1 MNSILNYA
9 KKEAAPSK
17 KLQQK
22 KQRIAKKA
30 CDLVNKCIEK
40 YPQVIGFELGGSY
53 AKGTW
58 VSEKPVDNVDI
69 DIFVKFNKKT
79 SEKDFRNI
87 GTKIGFESL
96 KKYKPYTR
104 YAEHPFVEAIIDGT
118 RVNVVPCYDVNKG
131 EWQSATDRS
140 VYHTKFMKQKLS
152 SSMKED
158 VRILKKFLQHIEV
171 YGAEIAKEGF
181 SGYVSEVLISYFG
194 SFEKT
199 IKKISELKKGQVIG
213 KSTKKFDSPVVIID
227 PVDNNRNLGT
237 AISMDNL
244 GKFVLASRAFL
255 KKPSKK
261 FFKKPIS
268 KRIMRNNDK
277 IVVVQFRFKDRSDD
291 IIWGQIK
298 RASNALKTQLELGGF
313 TVLRNS
319 STKDE
324 KENAALIFLLH
335 AKKIENSLVR
345 SGPEI
350 SSKEHCEKFIAANLK
365 KSQLMWINEK
375 GKIQSL
381 QKRKYDDVKLFLRAI
396 LKNNLKNSGIPKGL
410 EKDFKKGVKIIDA
423 NKVSTK
429 SIKEAIANIA
439 VTDETIFR

>member
-1 MNSILNYA
+1 MKSILNSA
-9 KKEAAPSK
+9 KKEATPPK
-17 KLQQK
+17 KLQEK
-22 KQRIAKKA
+22 KQRIAKIA
-30 CDLVNKCIEK
+30 CDLVGECIEK
-40 YPQVIGFELGGSY
+40 YPQVVGFELGGSY

-58 VSEKPVDNVDI
+58 VPEKPVDDVDI

-79 SEKDFRNI
+79 SEKDFRSI
-87 GTKIGFESL
+87 GTKIGFQSL
-96 KKYKPYTR
+96 KKHKPYTR
-104 YAEHPFVEAIIDGT
+104 HAEHPFVEAVVDGT
-118 RVNVVPCYDVNKG
+118 KVNIVPCYDVSRG

-140 VYHTKFMKQKLS
+140 IYHTKFMLQKLS
-152 SSMKED
+152 NYMKED

-181 SGYVSEVLISYFG
+181 SGYVTEVLIFYFG

-213 KSTKKFDSPVVIID
+213 KSTKKFDSFVVIID
-227 PVDNNRNLGT
+227 PIDNNRNLGT
-237 AISMDNL
+237 AISIENL

-255 KKPSKK
+255 RNPSKN

-268 KRIMRNNDK
+268 KRIMRNADK
-277 IVVVQFRFKDRSDD
+277 IIVVQFKVKERSDD
-291 IIWGQIK
+291 IVWGQIK

-319 STKDE
+319 SVKDE
-324 KENAALIFLLH
+324 KENAALVFLLH
-335 AKKIENSLVR
+335 AKKIENNLVR

-350 SSKEHCEKFIAANLK
+350 SSKEHCEKFITANLK
-365 KSQLMWINEK
+365 KSQLMWINEE

-381 QKRKYDDVKLFLRAI
+381 QKRKHDDVKLFLRDI

-410 EKDFKKGVKIIDA
+410 EKDFKKGVKIIDV

-429 SIKEAIANIA
+429 SIKEAIANVA

>member
-1 MNSILNYA
+1 MNSILNGV
-9 KKEAAPSK
+9 KKEAVPPK
-17 KLQQK
+17 KLQEK
-22 KQRIAKKA
+22 KQRVVKIA
-30 CDLVNKCIEK
+30 CDLVGECIEK
-40 YPQVIGFELGGSY
+40 YPQVVGFELGGSY

-58 VSEKPVDNVDI
+58 VPEKPVDNVDI

-87 GTKIGFESL
+87 GTEIGFQSL
-96 KKYKPYTR
+96 KKHKPYTR
-104 YAEHPFVEAIIDGT
+104 HAEHPFVEAIIDGT

-131 EWQSATDRS
+131 EWKSATDRS
-140 VYHTKFMKQKLS
+140 IYHTKFMLQKLS
-152 SSMKED
+152 NSMKGD

-181 SGYVSEVLISYFG
+181 SGYVAEALIFYFG

-213 KSTKKFDSPVVIID
+213 KSTKKFDSFVVIID
-227 PVDNNRNLGT
+227 PIDNNRNLGT
-237 AISMDNL
+237 AISIENL

-255 KKPSKK
+255 RNPSKN

-268 KRIMRNNDK
+268 KRIMRNTDK
-277 IVVVQFRFKDRSDD
+277 IIVVQFKVKERSDD
-291 IIWGQIK
+291 IAWGQIK

-350 SSKEHCEKFIAANLK
+350 SSKEHCEKFITANLK
-365 KSQLMWINEK
+365 KSQLMWINEE
-375 GKIQSL
+375 GKMQSL
-381 QKRKYDDVKLFLRAI
+381 QKRKHDDVKLFLRDI

>member
-1 MNSILNYA
+1 MNSILNGV
-9 KKEAAPSK
+9 KKEAVPPK

-22 KQRIAKKA
+22 KQRIAKIA
-30 CDLVNKCIEK
+30 CDLVSQCIEK
-40 YPQVIGFELGGSY
+40 YPQVVGFDLGGSY

-58 VSEKPVDNVDI
+58 VSEKPVDDVDI

-96 KKYKPYTR
+96 EKYKPYTR
-104 YAEHPFVEAIIDGT
+104 HAEHPFVEAIVDGT

-140 VYHTKFMKQKLS
+140 IYHTKFMKQKLT
-152 SSMKED
+152 SSMKGD

-181 SGYVSEVLISYFG
+181 SGYVSEVLIFYFG

-199 IKKISELKKGQVIG
+199 IKKISELKKGQVVG
-213 KSTKKFDSPVVIID
+213 KTMKKFDSPIVLID
-227 PVDNNRNLGT
+227 PIDNNRNLGT
-237 AISMDNL
+237 AISIDNL

-261 FFKKPIS
+261 FFKKPVS
-268 KRIMRNNDK
+268 NRIMKNADK
-277 IVVVQFRFKDRSDD
+277 IIVVQFRFKDRSDD

-319 STKDE
+319 SVKDE

-335 AKKIENSLVR
+335 TKKIEISLVR

-365 KSQLMWINEK
+365 KSQLMWINEE
-375 GKIQSL
+375 GKMQSL
-381 QKRKYDDVKLFLRAI
+381 QKRKHDDVKLFLRDI

>member
-1 MNSILNYA
+1 MNSILSYA
-9 KKEAAPSK
+9 KKETTPPK

-22 KQRIAKKA
+22 KQRVAKKA
-30 CDLVNKCIEK
+30 CDLVSQCIEK
-40 YPQVIGFELGGSY
+40 HAQVVGFELGGSY

-58 VSEKPVDNVDI
+58 LPEKADI

-87 GTKIGFESL
+87 GTEIGFQSL
-96 KKYKPYTR
+96 KKYRPYTR

-118 RVNVVPCYDVNKG
+118 RVNIVPCYDVNKG

-140 VYHTKFMKQKLS
+140 IYHTKFMSEKLS
-152 SSMKED
+152 DSLKGE
-158 VRILKKFLQHIEV
+158 VRILIKFFLHIDV

-213 KSTKKFDSPVVIID
+213 KSTRKFDSPIVIID
-227 PVDNNRNLGT
+227 PIDNNRNLGT

-244 GKFVLASRAFL
+244 GRFVLASRAFL

-261 FFKKPIS
+261 FFKKPVS
-268 KRIMRNNDK
+268 KRIMKNNDK
-277 IVVVQFRFKDRSDD
+277 IVVVQFRFKDRSDV

-319 STKDE
+319 SIKDE
-324 KENAALIFLLH
+324 KENAALVFLLH

-345 SGPEI
+345 IGPEI
-350 SSKEHCEKFIAANLK
+350 SSKAHCEKFILANSK
-365 KSQLMWINEK
+365 KSQLMWIDEK
-375 GKIQSL
+375 GKIKSL
-381 QKRKYDDVKLFLRAI
+381 QKRKYDDAILFLKNL
-396 LKNNLKNSGIPKGL
+396 LKNNLKNSGIPRGL
-410 EKDFKKGVKIIDA
+410 EKDFKIGVKIISA
-423 NKVSTK
+423 NKVSNK

-439 VTDETIFR
+439 VTDETIFH

>member
-9 KKEAAPSK
+9 KKEATPPK

-22 KQRIAKKA
+22 KQRVAKKA
-30 CDLVNKCIEK
+30 CDLVSQCIEEHA
-40 YPQVIGFELGGSY
+40 QVVGFELGGSY

-58 VSEKPVDNVDI
+58 LPEKADI

-87 GTKIGFESL
+87 GTEIGFESL

-104 YAEHPFVEAIIDGT
+104 HAEHPFVEAIIDGT

-131 EWQSATDRS
+131 EWKSATDRS
-140 VYHTKFMKQKLS
+140 IYHTKFMLQKLS
-152 SSMKED
+152 NSMKGD

-181 SGYVSEVLISYFG
+181 SGYVTEALIFYFG

-213 KSTKKFDSPVVIID
+213 KSTKKFDSFVVIID
-227 PVDNNRNLGT
+227 PIDDNRNLGT
-237 AISMDNL
+237 AISIENL

-255 KKPSKK
+255 RNPSKN

-268 KRIMRNNDK
+268 KRIMRNADK
-277 IVVVQFRFKDRSDD
+277 IIVVQFKVKERSDD
-291 IIWGQIK
+291 IVWGQIK

-350 SSKEHCEKFIAANLK
+350 SSKEHCEKFIVANLK
-365 KSQLMWINEK
+365 KSQLMWINEE
-375 GKIQSL
+375 GKMQSL
-381 QKRKYDDVKLFLRAI
+381 QKRKHDDVKLFLRDI
-396 LKNNLKNSGIPKGL
+396 LKNNLKNSGIPNGL

>member
-1 MNSILNYA
+1 MKSILNSA
-9 KKEAAPSK
+9 KKEATPPK
-17 KLQQK
+17 KLQEK
-22 KQRIAKKA
+22 KQRIAKKV
-30 CDLVNKCIEK
+30 CDLVNQCIEK
-40 YPQVIGFELGGSY
+40 HVQVVGFELGGSY

-58 VSEKPVDNVDI
+58 LPEKADI

-79 SEKDFRNI
+79 SEKDFRSI
-87 GTKIGFESL
+87 GTKVGFQSL

-104 YAEHPFVEAIIDGT
+104 YAEHPFVEAIVDGT
-118 RVNVVPCYDVNKG
+118 RVNIVPCYDVNKG

-140 VYHTKFMKQKLS
+140 IYHTKFMSQKLS
-152 SSMKED
+152 NSLKGE
-158 VRILKKFLQHIEV
+158 VRILKKFFLHIDV

-199 IKKISELKKGQVIG
+199 IKKISELKKGQVVG
-213 KSTKKFDSPVVIID
+213 KSTKKFDSPIVIID

-268 KRIMRNNDK
+268 KCIMKNNDK

-291 IIWGQIK
+291 IVWGQIK

-335 AKKIENSLVR
+335 TKKIENSLVR

-350 SSKEHCEKFIAANLK
+350 SSKEHCEKFITANLK
-365 KSQLMWINEK
+365 KSQLMWINEE

-381 QKRKYDDVKLFLRAI
+381 QKRKHDDVKLFLRDI
-396 LKNNLKNSGIPKGL
+396 LKNNLKNSGIPRGL
-410 EKDFKKGVKIIDA
+410 RRISKKV
-423 NKVSTK
+423 
-429 SIKEAIANIA
+429 
-439 VTDETIFR
+439 

>member
-9 KKEAAPSK
+9 KKEATPPK
-17 KLQQK
+17 KLQQR
-22 KQRIAKKA
+22 KQRIVKMA
-30 CDLVNKCIEK
+30 CDLVSEFIKK
-40 YPQVIGFELGGSY
+40 HPQVVGFELGGSY

-58 VSEKPVDNVDI
+58 LPEKADI

-79 SEKDFRNI
+79 SEKDFRNL
-87 GTKIGFESL
+87 GTEIGFQSL

-104 YAEHPFVEAIIDGT
+104 HAEHPFVEAIVDGT
-118 RVNVVPCYDVNKG
+118 KVNIVPCYDVNKG

-140 VYHTKFMKQKLS
+140 IYHTKFMSQNLS
-152 SSMKED
+152 DSMKED
-158 VRILKKFLQHIEV
+158 VRILKKFFLHLGV

-213 KSTKKFDSPVVIID
+213 KTMKKFDSPIVLID
-227 PVDNNRNLGT
+227 PIDNNRNLGT
-237 AISMDNL
+237 AISIDNL

-261 FFKKPIS
+261 FFKKPVS
-268 KRIMRNNDK
+268 NRIMKNVDK

-298 RASNALKTQLELGGF
+298 RASNALKTQLELGEF

-319 STKDE
+319 S
-324 KENAALIFLLH
+324 
-335 AKKIENSLVR
+335 V
-345 SGPEI
+345 
-350 SSKEHCEKFIAANLK
+350 
-365 KSQLMWINEK
+365 
-375 GKIQSL
+375 
-381 QKRKYDDVKLFLRAI
+381 
-396 LKNNLKNSGIPKGL
+396 
-410 EKDFKKGVKIIDA
+410 
-423 NKVSTK
+423 
-429 SIKEAIANIA
+429 
-439 VTDETIFR
+439 

>member
-1 MNSILNYA
+1 MNSILNGV
-9 KKEAAPSK
+9 KKEAVPPK

-22 KQRIAKKA
+22 KQRIAKIA
-30 CDLVNKCIEK
+30 CDLVGECIEK
-40 YPQVIGFELGGSY
+40 YPQVVGFELGGSY

-58 VSEKPVDNVDI
+58 VPEKPVDNVDI

-87 GTKIGFESL
+87 GTEIGFESL

-104 YAEHPFVEAIIDGT
+104 HAEHPFVEAIIDGT

-131 EWQSATDRS
+131 EWKSATDRS
-140 VYHTKFMKQKLS
+140 IYHTKFMLQKLS
-152 SSMKED
+152 NSMKGD

-181 SGYVSEVLISYFG
+181 SGYVTEALIFYFG

-213 KSTKKFDSPVVIID
+213 KSTKKFDSFVVIID
-227 PVDNNRNLGT
+227 PIDNNRNLGT
-237 AISMDNL
+237 AISIENL

-255 KKPSKK
+255 RNPSKN

-268 KRIMRNNDK
+268 KRIMRNTDK
-277 IVVVQFRFKDRSDD
+277 IIVVQFKVKERSDD
-291 IIWGQIK
+291 IVWGQIK

-319 STKDE
+319 SVKDE
-324 KENAALIFLLH
+324 KENAALVFLLH

-350 SSKEHCEKFIAANLK
+350 SSKEHCEKFIVANLK
-365 KSQLMWINEK
+365 KSQLMWINEE
-375 GKIQSL
+375 GKMQSL
-381 QKRKYDDVKLFLRAI
+381 QKRKHDDVKLFLRDI
-396 LKNNLKNSGIPKGL
+396 LNNNLKNSGIPKGL

>member
-1 MNSILNYA
+1 MNSILRYA
-9 KKEAAPSK
+9 KKEATPSK

-22 KQRIAKKA
+22 KQRVAKIA
-30 CDLVNKCIEK
+30 CDLVSQCIEK
-40 YPQVIGFELGGSY
+40 YPQVVGFELGGSY

-58 VSEKPVDNVDI
+58 LPEKADI

-87 GTKIGFESL
+87 GTKIGFQSL

-104 YAEHPFVEAIIDGT
+104 HAEHPFVEAIIDGT
-118 RVNVVPCYDVNKG
+118 RVNIVPCYDVNEG

-140 VYHTKFMKQKLS
+140 IYHTKFMSQKLS
-152 SSMKED
+152 NVLKGE
-158 VRILKKFLQHIEV
+158 VRILKKFFLYIGV

-199 IKKISELKKGQVIG
+199 IKKISELKKGQAIG
-213 KSTKKFDSPVVIID
+213 KSTRKFDSPIVIID

-244 GKFVLASRAFL
+244 GRFVLASRVFL

-261 FFKKPIS
+261 FFKKPVS
-268 KRIMRNNDK
+268 KSIMKNNDK

-298 RASNALKTQLELGGF
+298 RASNALKTQLELDGF

-319 STKDE
+319 SAKDE
-324 KENAALIFLLH
+324 KENGALIFLLQT
-335 AKKIENSLVR
+335 KKIEESFVR
-345 SGPEI
+345 VGPNI
-350 SSKEHCEKFIAANLK
+350 SSEDHCEKFISANLK
-365 KSQLMWINEK
+365 RSQLMWINEEN
-375 GKIQSL
+375 KIQSL
-381 QKRKYDDVKLFLRAI
+381 QKRKYSDVILFLNNL
-396 LKNNLKNSGIPKGL
+396 LKTNLKNSGIPKGL
-410 EKDFKKGVKIIDA
+410 EKDFKKGVKIVHA
-423 NKVSTK
+423 NKVSNK
-429 SIKEAIANIA
+429 SINEAIRNIA
-439 VTDETIFR
+439 VTDETIFS

>member
-1 MNSILNYA
+1 MNSILRYA
-9 KKEAAPSK
+9 KKEATPSK

-22 KQRIAKKA
+22 KQRIAKTA
-30 CDLVNKCIEK
+30 CDLVSQSIEK
-40 YPQVIGFELGGSY
+40 YPQVVGFELGGSY

-58 VSEKPVDNVDI
+58 LPEKADI
-69 DIFVKFNKKT
+69 DIFVKFNKKI
-79 SEKDFRNI
+79 SENDFRCI
-87 GTKIGFESL
+87 GTKIGFQSL

-104 YAEHPFVEAIIDGT
+104 HAEHPFVEAIIDGT
-118 RVNVVPCYDVNKG
+118 KVNIVPCYDVNKL

-140 VYHTKFMKQKLS
+140 IYHTKFMSQKLS
-152 SSMKED
+152 DSMKEE
-158 VRILKKFLQHIEV
+158 VRILKKFFHHIGV

-181 SGYVSEVLISYFG
+181 SGYVAEVLISYFD

-213 KSTKKFDSPVVIID
+213 KTTKKFDSPVILID

-244 GKFVLASRAFL
+244 GRFVLASRAFL

-268 KRIMRNNDK
+268 KNVMKNVDK

-298 RASNALKTQLELGGF
+298 RASNAVKTQLELGGF

-319 STKDE
+319 SVKDE

-345 SGPEI
+345 IGPEI
-350 SSKEHCEKFIAANLK
+350 SRKDHCEKFILANLK
-365 KSQLMWINEK
+365 KSQLMWINEE

-381 QKRKYDDVKLFLRAI
+381 QKRKHDDVKLFLRDI
-396 LKNNLKNSGIPKGL
+396 LKNNLKDSGIPNGL
-410 EKDFKKGVKIIDA
+410 EKDFKKDVKIIDA
-423 NKVSTK
+423 SKVSTK
-429 SIKEAIANIA
+429 SIKEAVAKIAI
-439 VTDETIFR
+439 TDETIFR

>member
-9 KKEAAPSK
+9 KKEATPSK

-22 KQRIAKKA
+22 KQRVAKIA
-30 CDLVNKCIEK
+30 CDLVSQCIEK
-40 YPQVIGFELGGSY
+40 HAQVVGFELGGSY

-58 VSEKPVDNVDI
+58 LPGKADI
-69 DIFVKFNKKT
+69 DIFVRFNKKT

-87 GTKIGFESL
+87 GTKIGFQSL
-96 KKYKPYTR
+96 KKHKPYTR
-104 YAEHPFVEAIIDGT
+104 HAEHPFVEAMIDGT
-118 RVNVVPCYDVNKG
+118 RVNIVPCYDVNKG

-140 VYHTKFMKQKLS
+140 IYHTKFMSQKLS
-152 SSMKED
+152 DSLKGE
-158 VRILKKFLQHIEV
+158 VRILKKFFLHIDA

-199 IKKISELKKGQVIG
+199 IKKISELMKGQVIG
-213 KSTKKFDSPVVIID
+213 ISTKKFDSFVVIID
-227 PVDNNRNLGT
+227 PIDDNRNLGT
-237 AISMDNL
+237 AISIENL

-255 KKPSKK
+255 RTPSKN

-268 KRIMRNNDK
+268 KRIMRNTDK
-277 IVVVQFRFKDRSDD
+277 IIVVQFKVKERSDD
-291 IIWGQIK
+291 IVWGQIK

-324 KENAALIFLLH
+324 KENAALVFLLH

-365 KSQLMWINEK
+365 KSQLMWINEE
-375 GKIQSL
+375 GKMQSL
-381 QKRKYDDVKLFLRAI
+381 QKRKHDEVKLFLRDI

-429 SIKEAIANIA
+429 SIKEAIANVA